1 VQFQVAV
8 YVVHLQERKAIRHGC
23 GEGAGVPKIFA
34 LPAGSDVFYVLRVS
48 ILVMRRI
55 YHRFPQ
61 SIDLDFELV
70 QPFRGILT
78 CIARMHDTHTTV
90 KEADGLVKE
99 RIHIQ
104 IADGRTKFLDLDDLM
119 PLSEKVTEAADF
131 RVSLQRTLLTPEKRL
146 PVAENVFYLRIIDKG
161 PVTECYIAK
170 EGRLGD
176 LDAMDLRRILKGA
189 CE

>member
-1 VQFQVAV
+1 
-8 YVVHLQERKAIRHGC
+8 
-23 GEGAGVPKIFA
+23 
-34 LPAGSDVFYVLRVS
+34 
-48 ILVMRRI
+48 
-55 YHRFPQ
+55 
-61 SIDLDFELV
+61 
-70 QPFRGILT
+70 
-78 CIARMHDTHTTV
+78 MHDTHTTV

-119 PLSEKVTEAADF
+119 PLSEKVTETADF

-146 PVAENVFYLRIIDKG
+146 PVAENVFYLRIVDKG

-170 EGRLGD
+170 EGRQGD